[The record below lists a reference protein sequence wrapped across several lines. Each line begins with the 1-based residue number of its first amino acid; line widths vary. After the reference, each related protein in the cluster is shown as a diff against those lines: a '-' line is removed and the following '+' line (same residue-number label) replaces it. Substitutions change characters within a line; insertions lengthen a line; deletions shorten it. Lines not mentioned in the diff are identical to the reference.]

1 MDPAAANTLIDPLRR
16 AGVMVTV
23 TNAPKM
29 AAACGQ
35 FYDRVVSGA
44 LCHLNQV
51 AVAVALAAA
60 RKRKVGDGWAW
71 SRATSESDITALVAG
86 TLAVW
91 ALESSEVTAK
101 PKVRSGRAV
110 FV

>member
-1 MDPAAANTLIDPLRR
+1 
-16 AGVMVTV
+16 
-23 TNAPKM
+23 M

-35 FYDRVVSGA
+35 FYDRVVSGV

-51 AVAVALAAA
+51 AIAVALAAA

-71 SRATSESDITALVAG
+71 SRATSESDITSLVAA

-101 PKVRSGRAV
+101 PKVRSGGRYPCNSVRNRRLSAGWLPLS
-110 FV
+110 